1 VLVVDASVLAPA
13 LSDDGPDGDLARAR
27 LRGHELV
34 APDLVDLEVVSVV
47 RRRLLAGALDERRG
61 RLALSDLQDLPM
73 TRVPARRLVDRCWEL
88 RHDLTAY
95 DAAYV
100 ACAEALGAVLVTA
113 DTRMAAAPGP
123 RCRFDVLGA

>member
-1 VLVVDASVLAPA
+1 MLVVDASVLAPA

-95 DAAYV
+95 DAVYV

-123 RCRFDVLGA
+123 RCRLDVLGA